1 MELKRIIEA
10 ILFISPRPVTTK
22 SLFKKI
28 EDCSLSDIENAM
40 KELVDEYRGSDRA
53 IEIIP
58 VSGGYQMRTKI
69 EFKDWVKRFIRERDV
84 ELTRSVL
91 EALAIIAYKQPVS
104 KREIDVVRGV
114 DSSRA
119 IRQLLDKKLIEI
131 AGRND
136 ELGRPMVFKTT
147 DRFLEVYG
155 LNSLKDLPT
164 FKEIEALEK

>member
-10 ILFISPRPVTTK
+10 ILFISPRPITTK

-28 EDCSLSDIENAM
+28 EGCSLSDIENAM
-40 KELVDEYRGSDRA
+40 KELIDEYRGPDRA

-69 EFKDWVKRFIRERDV
+69 EFKDWVKRFVRERDV

-104 KREIDVVRGV
+104 KREIDIVRGV
-114 DSSRA
+114 DSSRV

-136 ELGRPMVFKTT
+136 EIGRPMVFKTT

>member
-28 EDCSLSDIENAM
+28 EGCSLSDIENAM